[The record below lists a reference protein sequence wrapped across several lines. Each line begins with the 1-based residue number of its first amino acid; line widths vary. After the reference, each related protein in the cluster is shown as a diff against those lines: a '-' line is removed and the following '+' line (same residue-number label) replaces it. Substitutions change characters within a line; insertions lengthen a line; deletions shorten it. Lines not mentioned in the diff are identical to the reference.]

1 MLSLA
6 RKDLQLHFHITFIF
20 GIFND
25 KIVAGN
31 HNLLSWCDLEL
42 FSTIS
47 SRCQCSL
54 YSFSVVVG
62 RQRRFKS
69 ALKIRQILFKQH
81 EQICSCTDRSHD
93 ARQPGRLYRRV
104 RGVSQLHRD
113 TRLPRNLSRSTRD
126 SQGRVR
132 RSKVRRCKV
141 RWFKV
146 SFSKV
151 QSWKVQFSRVQCS
164 KGRYS
169 KVRCSKVESTQTA
182 LRRK

>member
-6 RKDLQLHFHITFIF
+6 RKDLQLHFHITFIL

-25 KIVAGN
+25 KVVAGN

-81 EQICSCTDRSHD
+81 EQICSCIDRSHD
-93 ARQPGRLYRRV
+93 ARQPGRLYKRV

-113 TRLPRNLSRSTRD
+113 TRLPRNLSRSTKVRTFKLP
-126 SQGRVR
+126 SKHRRSLR
-132 RSKVRRCKV
+132 RSKVRR
-141 RWFKV
+141 F
-146 SFSKV
+146 KV
-151 QSWKVQFSRVQCS
+151 QSWKFECS
-164 KGRYS
+164 KVRYS
-169 KVRCSKVESTQTA
+169 KVRCSKVEST
-182 LRRK
+182 